1 MTKAELIE
9 RVAKDVGN
17 SVSKRKVS
25 EIVESVFEN
34 LHKGIRRDKRFSYP
48 GFGTW
53 LVKKRKKRKGRNIAT
68 GEMID
73 IPPTKTVTFKPSP
86 NLKARL

>member
-9 RVAKDVGN
+9 RVAKDAGPG
-17 SVSKRKVS
+17 VSKRKVA

-53 LVKKRKKRKGRNIAT
+53 LVRKRKKRKGRNIAT
-68 GEMID
+68 GEIID
-73 IPPTKTVTFKPSP
+73 IPATKTVTFKPSP